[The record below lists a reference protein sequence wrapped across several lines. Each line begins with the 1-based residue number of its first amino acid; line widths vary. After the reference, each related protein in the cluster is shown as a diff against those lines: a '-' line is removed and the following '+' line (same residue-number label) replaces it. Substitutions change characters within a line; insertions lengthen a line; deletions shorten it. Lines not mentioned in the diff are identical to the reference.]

1 MAFDL
6 ELEIFL
12 SGKPARTMQ
21 LLTDPT
27 LIRKWSGEEGV
38 AEPREGGKFE
48 MFDGWVTGEV
58 LKASEKELVVTW
70 LPGDWEPGTQ
80 ASEVHFLLKPY
91 GAGTLVKLTHT
102 GLPNEKERDS
112 HKVSWA
118 DFYFDPMEDF
128 MLIIDK
134 S

>member
-1 MAFDL
+1 MAFDF

-21 LLTDPT
+21 LLTDPE
-27 LIRKWSGEEGV
+27 LIRKWSGEEGI
-38 AEPREGGKFE
+38 AEPKEGGKFE
-48 MFDGWVTGEV
+48 MFDGWVTGKV
-58 LKASEKELVVTW
+58 LKAEEKELVVTW
-70 LPGDWEPGTQ
+70 LPGDWEAGTPP
-80 ASEVHFLLKPY
+80 SEVHFLLKPY
-91 GAGTLVKLTHT
+91 GAGTLVKLKHT
-102 GLPNEKERDS
+102 GFPSEKESDS
-112 HKVSWA
+112 HKSGWS